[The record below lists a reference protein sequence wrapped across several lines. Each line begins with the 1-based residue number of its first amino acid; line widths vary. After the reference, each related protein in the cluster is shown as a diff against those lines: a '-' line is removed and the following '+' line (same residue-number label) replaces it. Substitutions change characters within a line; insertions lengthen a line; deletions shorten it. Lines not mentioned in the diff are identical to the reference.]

1 MKLKKKKKSDEKALQ
16 NLIKMQAKGLA
27 AAQNSKS
34 KMKKLAKEQKEIAQK
49 ALIEKEMFEEKHK
62 EALIE
67 KENIAKQLEK
77 QQRHA
82 AELQEDHQL
91 EIDLRE
97 RRLREAKVAE
107 EEARTLAE
115 KARLEGMRKEEEME
129 AKEGKWLV
137 GLVGLW

>member
-1 MKLKKKKKSDEKALQ
+1 
-16 NLIKMQAKGLA
+16 
-27 AAQNSKS
+27 
-34 KMKKLAKEQKEIAQK
+34 
-49 ALIEKEMFEEKHK
+49 MFEEKHK

-115 KARLEGMRKEEEME
+115 KARLEGLRKEEEME

-137 GLVGLW
+137 GLVGLVGRCATTVIDLVVHCCIHCCCRFLFSRITF